1 MSSSSLCFLRGGN
14 GSAIARAALFTMT
27 SGFGSPQLISKYG
40 SASVALQS
48 SFFGIKKLQTSSYH
62 TINGLSFSPFIR
74 SFAAAAG
81 EEPEG
86 ESEEAI
92 NATSEPPIKRVA
104 LYVRT
109 PLHMDAQDLTDL
121 FTPYGKVTRPRIM
134 YTRNGEHRGYGF
146 VEMFPGDAQTAIDA
160 LNGTQLEDG
169 SEVFVAEARYSD
181 KAKGPKKNTTAF
193 IGNLSKQ
200 TTENQLRSVFEEYG
214 EVLEVRLIRDTE
226 TGVSRGFAFV
236 KLSSVDAMDAAIEG
250 IHGMTLEGREMQCN
264 KSRQSRQS
272 GGDRGGGGGGG
283 GGADTMTYES
293 RVE

>member
-1 MSSSSLCFLRGGN
+1 MSSSSLCFLRGG
-14 GSAIARAALFTMT
+14 SAKCIHVARAALFTMT
-27 SGFGSPQLISKYG
+27 SGFGSPQLISK
-40 SASVALQS
+40 SVFAPVALQS
-48 SFFGIKKLQTSSYH
+48 SFFST
-62 TINGLSFSPFIR
+62 
-74 SFAAAAG
+74 
-81 EEPEG
+81 
-86 ESEEAI
+86 

-236 KLSSVDAMDAAIEG
+236 KLSSEDAMEAAIEG

-272 GGDRGGGGGGG
+272 GGDRGGVGGGG